1 MSGRVCYRC
10 GKGSLKG
17 NWVSHA
23 NNKNTR
29 RTYAN
34 LRLFRM
40 LVEGVG
46 KRVKL
51 CTKCLRL
58 EKEKA
63 KKLKLSQ
70 KTEQILAAAATR
82 RAAQSQPSFI

>member
-1 MSGRVCYRC
+1 MSGRVCYLC

-23 NNKNTR
+23 HNKNMR

-34 LRLFRM
+34 LRLFR
-40 LVEGVG
+40 LLIEGVT

-51 CTKCLRL
+51 CTKCLRR

-63 KKLKLSQ
+63 KKENLAQ
-70 KTEQILAAAATR
+70 KTEQILAAAAAR
-82 RAAQSQPSFI
+82 RAAQSQPTFI